1 MSNVKMGYSDKENSM
16 PPQIRELFG
25 EASSTE
31 RGEMDSVW
39 AIFQDE
45 GEARAQAF
53 DADQTWA
60 KIEREVNLKGTSGDE
75 EPASGR
81 EKTKT
86 KKNRPA
92 RRTEDTAGWEWGAF
106 RLAGM
111 RTVALTVGLVVVA
124 LGAWLWTR
132 PVTVTTAKGT
142 QVTTSLPDGS
152 TVELN
157 GGSTLS
163 YRRGYDNV
171 PFMSVGTRRV
181 RLEGE
186 AFFSVQPGDR
196 PFVVSTPNA
205 QVTVLGTKFTVE
217 TFSDA
222 GPVTTQVTLR
232 SGRLQFAAKSQP
244 AQTVTLDERGRRSQ
258 VAGTSGRPAA
268 PEQTDLMYAEAW
280 RQGGFAVREMPL
292 SVTLLKLER
301 QFGTSIRLEA
311 EMAETRP
318 MTLLYGQD
326 ADLKEILNDICL
338 VQNLSYR
345 ATSQGYVLTGPK
357 E

>member
-1 MSNVKMGYSDKENSM
+1 MSNAKMGHSDMDNSM
-16 PPQIRELFG
+16 PPKIRELFS

-39 AIFQDE
+39 AIFQEE
-45 GEARAQAF
+45 GEAQAQAF
-53 DADQTWA
+53 DADRTWA
-60 KIEREVNLKGTSGDE
+60 KIERGVNLKENAGDE

-81 EKTKT
+81 EKTEMKE
-86 KKNRPA
+86 NRPA
-92 RRTEDTAGWEWGAF
+92 RRREGTTGWGWGAL
-106 RLAGM
+106 RLAGI
-111 RTVALTVGLVVVA
+111 RTVALAIGLLVVA

-132 PVTVTTAKGT
+132 PVTVTTASGT

-163 YRRGYDNV
+163 YRRGFDSV

-181 RLEGE
+181 QLEGE
-186 AFFSVQPGDR
+186 AFFSVRPGDR
-196 PFVVSTPNA
+196 PFVVTTPNA
-205 QVTVLGTKFTVE
+205 EVTVLGTKFTVE

-222 GPVTTQVTLR
+222 GPVATQVTLR
-232 SGRLQFAAKSQP
+232 SGRLQFAASGQP
-244 AQTVTLDERGRRSQ
+244 GRAVTLDERGSRSQ
-258 VAGTSGRPAA
+258 LSGVSERPAA
-268 PEQTDLMYAEAW
+268 PEQADLEYAEAW

-292 SVTLLKLER
+292 SVTLRKLER

-311 EMAETRP
+311 ETAETRP
-318 MTLLYGQD
+318 MTLLYGQN
-326 ADLKEILNDICL
+326 AGLKEILNDICL